1 MLEYSLSRNRI
12 IGCYFMN
19 NRDIAGNFSKKR
31 FFIKT
36 FLLIC
41 PVFIFIFGVSIR
53 GADPEIK
60 TIWIFPVEVQPA
72 AKTSDIQPMEKNSR
86 IDFMPAVDEA
96 GGFVFLADR
105 KNLYKLKIE
114 DGSVVKKL
122 RLGASLSAPLIFHES
137 KVYIADGKSNLIC
150 LDSDLNEKPVWTSF
164 LQAEDIISMQ
174 MTEKGILCSFK
185 DGSVSLSDAKT
196 GGVAWK
202 VKIGEG
208 LDFAA
213 ALDDKGSDAYVV
225 GSKSGMYLIHL
236 NSGTVTFITSLPS
249 PPVSP
254 PVCFEGMIYTSLKY
268 GRFIALDEKTG
279 AIEWEV
285 SVVNDIVA
293 SAVFYEDMICFNA
306 LNNQLFCYD
315 KDSGTLDMRFSG
327 KNRFYLPP
335 VIAEDL
341 IFSFGFSNGILAA
354 NLTKGKTIGWIK
366 FNSKPSAPVV
376 PVPSKKM
383 LLLINNR
390 EHLMALDFDSI
401 YSSQHIE
408 E

>member
-1 MLEYSLSRNRI
+1 
-12 IGCYFMN
+12 MN

-31 FFIKT
+31 FFTRT
-36 FLLIC
+36 FLLLC
-41 PVFIFIFGVSIR
+41 SVFIFICGGSIL
-53 GADPEIK
+53 GEDPEMK
-60 TIWIFPVEVQPA
+60 TVWIFPGEVQPVA
-72 AKTSDIQPMEKNSR
+72 RTNDIQLMEKNSR
-86 IDFMPAVDEA
+86 IDFGPAVDEA

-105 KNLYKLKIE
+105 KNLYKLKLE
-114 DGSVVKKL
+114 DGSVVGKL
-122 RLGASLSAPLIFHES
+122 RLGAPLSAPLIFHES
-137 KVYIADGKSNLIC
+137 KVYIADERNNLIC
-150 LDSDLNEKPVWTSF
+150 LDSDLNEKPVWISV
-164 LQAEDIISMQ
+164 LQAKDIISMQ

-185 DGSVSLSDAKT
+185 DGSISLSDAKT

-236 NSGTVTFITSLPS
+236 NSGTVTFRASLPS

-254 PVCFEGMIYTSLKY
+254 PVCFEGLIYTSLKN

-279 AIEWEV
+279 VIEWEV

-293 SAVFYEDMICFNA
+293 SAVFYEDMVCFNA

-341 IFSFGFSNGILAA
+341 IFSFAFNTGILAV
-354 NLTKGKTIGWIK
+354 NLSKGKTIGWIK
-366 FNSKPSAPVV
+366 FDSEPSAPVV
-376 PVPSKKM
+376 PIPSKKM

-390 EHLMALDFDSI
+390 ELLMALDFNSI
-401 YSSQHIE
+401 YLSQHIE